1 MLQNKIISSL
11 LWALVKNWGGRLT
24 SLLVFML
31 LTRLLDAKAIG
42 AVAFVS
48 AVIAILVALT
58 EMGLAEYLIYVDDSK
73 RSRNQIFWF
82 QLYLAL
88 GVFALSCVGGPAVLR
103 AMGQED
109 AATVAP
115 YLALILPLAALTAV
129 QDALQRR
136 LLNFKGIAL
145 RSLCGM
151 LAGAVVGVGLAL
163 AGAGM
168 WSLVFKQLTE
178 TAVIAALLW
187 RSSDWRPQWG
197 GSWDGFTKVFHY
209 GRYMVGSRVC
219 DMLSANIDDL
229 LVGSLIGQSELGL
242 YSIGKKLYFISSEL
256 LSGIAAQVA
265 GPIFYHASG
274 DKRVLS
280 SMFIG
285 AIRYCA
291 WLVVPFYSALY
302 LFAPQVVQLMF
313 GARWAGSTAILQYF
327 CLVGLL
333 FPLYQFNW
341 SMLMAKGDGA
351 SSFYYS
357 ALRNLGGAA
366 VMVVAIQWGMEV
378 FVLSQIA
385 RCVISMLLG
394 WYLIRSVVT
403 FSLLQV
409 ALATLPGILTAAVA
423 LAVYLGL
430 KGRLDASLYGVLL
443 HMAAVGAVIGL
454 SYLWMV
460 RNFRTLK
467 NAPQG

>member
-1 MLQNKIISSL
+1 MQRNKIISSL

-24 SLLVFML
+24 SLLVFMM

-48 AVIAILVALT
+48 AAIAILVALT
-58 EMGLAEYLIYVDDSK
+58 EMGLAEYLIYVDDSVQ
-73 RSRNQIFWF
+73 SRNQIFWF
-82 QLYLAL
+82 QLYLAA
-88 GVFALSCVGGPAVLR
+88 GVCVVCCLFGPMVLR
-103 AMGQED
+103 AIGQHD
-109 AATVAP
+109 AAVVAP

-129 QDALQRR
+129 QDAIQRR

-145 RSLCGM
+145 RSVVGM
-151 LAGAVVGVGLAL
+151 VAGAIVGGSLAL

-178 TAVIAALLW
+178 TLVMAALLW

-197 GSWDGFTKVFHY
+197 CSWDGFSKVFHY

-219 DMLSANIDDL
+219 DMLSANVDDL
-229 LVGSLIGQSELGL
+229 LVGSLIGQYELGL

-265 GPIFYHASG
+265 GPIFSRVSK
-274 DKRVLS
+274 DKEALS
-280 SMFIG
+280 AMFMG
-285 AIRYCA
+285 AIRYCG
-291 WLVVPFYSALY
+291 WLVVPFYVSLY
-302 LFAPQVVQLMF
+302 LFAPYLVELMF
-313 GARWAGSTAILQYF
+313 GVRWAGSAPILQYF
-327 CLVGLL
+327 SLVGLL

-357 ALRNLGGAA
+357 LLRNLGGVAVAA
-366 VMVVAIQWGMEV
+366 VAIQWGIAV

-385 RCVISMLLG
+385 RCVISMALG
-394 WYLIRSVVT
+394 WYLLRDVVT
-403 FSLLQV
+403 LSAGRLGR
-409 ALATLPGILTAAVA
+409 AMLPGVVTAGLAIAVHLA
-423 LAVYLGL
+423 LR
-430 KGRLDASLYGVLL
+430 GRVTTDLRGMAL
-443 HMAAVGAVIGL
+443 HMAAVGLVVGL

-460 RNFRTLK
+460 RSFKASRK
-467 NAPQG
+467 